1 MELIYTAK
9 CKKQGKI
16 SFPSQGNLGFSC
28 NYEISFLCLGS
39 SLGENLTTNM
49 LMKRGVNGYGHSLC
63 TEGELRRVC

>member
-49 LMKRGVNGYGHSLC
+49 LMKGGSMVMDIVFVQREN
-63 TEGELRRVC
+63 